1 MRLCIPT
8 DTDGGLEA
16 PVSAHFGSAPY
27 FTLVDG
33 ESGAVEVV
41 VNRMAHRA
49 PGTCEAARS
58 LPDHAVG
65 AVLCFGVGRRA
76 LAALRH
82 LGIGVYVTEA
92 GRAGAAA
99 DAFRA
104 GRLRALDPAE
114 ACGGG
119 RGMGSGHHGGRAHR
133 CPTE

>member
-27 FTLVDG
+27 LTLVDS

-41 VNRMAHRA
+41 VNRMAHHA
-49 PGTCEAARS
+49 PGTCEAARG

-76 LAALRH
+76 FAVLQH
-82 LGIGVYVTEA
+82 LGIGVYVTDSA
-92 GRAGAAA
+92 QAGAAA
-99 DAFRA
+99 EAFRA
-104 GRLRALDPAE
+104 GRLRALDPAK

-119 RGMGSGHHGGRAHR
+119 RGLGRGHHGREGHHHG
-133 CPTE
+133 C